1 MPLPLS
7 PTIASVSLIAD
18 KPLDPTKFET
28 WIGELRAN
36 KGQDLLRY
44 KGILDI
50 KGSERRLVIQGVHMM
65 MDGAN
70 LSPWKEGEK
79 RVSRLVFIGRHLDEK
94 ALREGFALCA
104 A

>member
-1 MPLPLS
+1 MKSSLS
-7 PTIASVSLIAD
+7 LVTEKA
-18 KPLDPTKFET
+18 LDGAKFEE
-28 WIGELRAN
+28 WLGDLRAT

-50 KGSERRLVIQGVHMM
+50 KGSDSRLVIQGVHMM
-65 MDGAN
+65 MDGTN
-70 LSPWKEGEK
+70 LSPWKADEK

-94 ALREGFALCA
+94 ALREGFARCA